1 VFSRLQ
7 RRQAQFF
14 QEASAGLLALVRLA
28 AHDDGDDDG
37 EEDEESVQAIDGR
50 NIVPLEQVRAAIVDD
65 IVQVA
70 LTVREACIAV
80 DVRFS
85 FNASRS
91 WQEGIVS
98 CCLYLIA
105 VQAFQVHLAVSS
117 CELCTVR
124 VLRFLPINCQ
134 CLTYAQDVGELQV
147 DEHREDFQQ
156 RLGMFAL
163 QILVCTLSHF

>member
-105 VQAFQVHLAVSS
+105 VQAFQVHFWRFHPVNFVLSEYSVSCQLIASVLHMLKMWES
-117 CELCTVR
+117 CR
-124 VLRFLPINCQ
+124 
-134 CLTYAQDVGELQV
+134 LTNIVKIFSKD
-147 DEHREDFQQ
+147 
-156 RLGMFAL
+156 
-163 QILVCTLSHF
+163 